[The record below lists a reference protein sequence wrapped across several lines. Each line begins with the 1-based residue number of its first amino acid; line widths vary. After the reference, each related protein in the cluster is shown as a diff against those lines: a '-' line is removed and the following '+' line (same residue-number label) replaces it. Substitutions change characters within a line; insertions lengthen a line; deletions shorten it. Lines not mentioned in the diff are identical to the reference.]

1 MAEDKQAERQGRA
14 NSQTVS
20 PAQATAGDDTGYP
33 PTERA
38 GTPTITTLNL
48 LYSPK
53 GWDMTVAEGMSI
65 VTAHAEAPRVETDIR
80 DPVAVDQEAVTTA
93 IDELDSLGEF
103 VTKHIETGP
112 EEQPWQDTTL
122 KEWDDDMPAVLKRS
136 LEQHINAVK
145 TLQNVAEELETTFGM
160 RPQSLAEMRA
170 VKQLLNHLSAR
181 PEINWQAAFFQG
193 LFEPEGGKL
202 GRLAE
207 LSEKHERL
215 GDDLTERYHQSLFSK
230 DGEKLKRELKQYGR
244 FKRISPSYNSLRQ
257 EILTH
262 GRTGY
267 DPSHEQLITDMGQL
281 AERQRIES
289 RYETFTDI
297 IDYLGPLYKRD
308 ETDWET
314 ILQARRWVYELH
326 DYHPVVIEPVVD
338 DLLEG
343 TLPDV
348 DESLETVCDALEEYD
363 DAAAVLR
370 TVIDTGDHTIDGVPL
385 DQVRFPALEDRLRL
399 FLETMPAL
407 KHRIEFNNKKA
418 RIQNTVCGE
427 FVTRFFGQG
436 YPAHQLVPAFKAQF
450 YSEWLCMVSQQSQ

>member
-1 MAEDKQAERQGRA
+1 MPKDRETKSQVRA
-14 NSQTVS
+14 NPQTVS
-20 PAQATAGDDTGYP
+20 PAQTTAGDDTGYP

-53 GWDMTVAEGMSI
+53 GWDMTVAEAMSI

-80 DPVAVDQEAVTTA
+80 DPVAVEQEAVTTA
-93 IDELDSLGEF
+93 IDELGSLSEF
-103 VTKHIETGP
+103 VTEHIETGP

-122 KEWDDDMPAVLKRS
+122 KEWDDEMPTVVQRS
-136 LEQHINAVK
+136 LEQHIDAVK

-160 RPQSLAEMRA
+160 RPQSLAEMRE
-170 VKQLLNHLSAR
+170 VKQLLNHLSVR

-207 LSEKHERL
+207 LHKKHERL
-215 GDDLTERYHQSLFSK
+215 GDDLTERYHRSLFSK
-230 DGEKLKRELKQYGR
+230 DGEKVKIELKEYGR

-267 DPSHEQLITDMGQL
+267 DPSHDQLIDDMGQL

-289 RYETFTDI
+289 RYDAFTDI
-297 IDYLGPLYKRD
+297 IDYLGPLYEGD
-308 ETDWET
+308 ETEWET
-314 ILQARRWVYELH
+314 ILHARQWVYELH
-326 DYHPVVIEPVVD
+326 DYQPVLIEPVVD

-348 DESLETVCDALEEYD
+348 DGSLEAVCEALEEYD

-370 TVIDTGDHTIDGVPL
+370 TVIDTEEHTVDGVPF
-385 DQVRFPALEDRLRL
+385 DQVRFPALKDRLRL
-399 FLETMPAL
+399 FLETLPAL

-418 RIQNTVCGE
+418 SIQNTVCGE

-450 YSEWLCMVSQQSQ
+450 YSEWLCMVSQRSQ